1 MSMMHSLHS
10 FDIWNELDAI
20 PIYIA
25 MVLGM
30 YGCLE
35 LGRSWGRKQL
45 AKKQSVGKEWIGIV
59 DGPILAVY
67 GLLLAFAFSGAM
79 HRHDERKKI
88 IVEEANALARG
99 YFQVDLMPSAEQPQL
114 RALMKDYLRTRLN
127 CYRLRSD
134 LDAYQL
140 ETLHS
145 YQIQDQ
151 LWQSVIKSSDY
162 KVDRR
167 AALTLLSTLSELRSL
182 TTSRKILTSFH
193 PPMIIMLFLL
203 TLSLVA
209 SFLLGYQ
216 ISMLK
221 KKSWPHIFLF
231 LGFVAFTNYL
241 IIDLEYPKVGWIQ
254 IDDSEIM
261 IRNIIE
267 NIPELNGIK

>member
-1 MSMMHSLHS
+1 MPSHLS
-10 FDIWNELDAI
+10 FDLWNELDAI
-20 PIYIA
+20 PIYIT

-45 AKKQSVGKEWIGIV
+45 ARKQSVGKEWIGIV

-88 IVEEANALARG
+88 IVEEANTLARG

-134 LDAYQL
+134 LAAYQQ

-151 LWQSVIKSSDY
+151 LWKSVIKATNSN
-162 KVDRR
+162 VDRR
-167 AALTLLSTLSELRSL
+167 AALTLLPTLSELRSL

-261 IRNIIE
+261 IRNIME
-267 NIPELNGIK
+267 NIPELNGI

>member
-1 MSMMHSLHS
+1 MPSHLS
-10 FDIWNELDAI
+10 FDLWNELDAI
-20 PIYIA
+20 PIYIT

-45 AKKQSVGKEWIGIV
+45 ARKQSVGKEWIGIV

-88 IVEEANALARG
+88 IVEEANMLARG
-99 YFQVDLMPSAEQPQL
+99 YFQVDLLPSTEQPQL
-114 RALMKDYLRTRLN
+114 RALMQEYLRTRLN

-134 LDAYQL
+134 LAAYQQ

-151 LWQSVIKSSDY
+151 LWKSVIKVTNSN
-162 KVDRR
+162 VDRR

-216 ISMLK
+216 ISMLQ

-261 IRNIIE
+261 IRNIME

>member
-1 MSMMHSLHS
+1 MPSLLS
-10 FDIWNELDAI
+10 FDLWNELDAI

-45 AKKQSVGKEWIGIV
+45 ARKQSVGKEWIGIV

-114 RALMKDYLRTRLN
+114 RALMKDYLRARLN

-134 LDAYQL
+134 LAAYQL

-151 LWQSVIKSSDY
+151 LWKSVIKATNSN
-162 KVDRR
+162 VDRR
-167 AALTLLSTLSELRSL
+167 AALMILSTLSELRSL
-182 TTSRKILTSFH
+182 TTSRKVLASFH
-193 PPMIIMLFLL
+193 PPTIIMLFLL

-261 IRNIIE
+261 IRDIIE

>member
-1 MSMMHSLHS
+1 MMHSLLS

-45 AKKQSVGKEWIGIV
+45 ARKQSVGKEWIGIV

-134 LDAYQL
+134 LEAFQL
-140 ETLHS
+140 ETLRS

-151 LWQSVIKSSDY
+151 LWKSVIKATNSN
-162 KVDRR
+162 VDRR

>member
-1 MSMMHSLHS
+1 MPSHLS
-10 FDIWNELDAI
+10 FDLWNELDAI
-20 PIYIA
+20 PIYIT

-45 AKKQSVGKEWIGIV
+45 ARKQSVGKEWIGIV

-88 IVEEANALARG
+88 IVEEANMLARG
-99 YFQVDLMPSAEQPQL
+99 YFQVDLLPSTEQPQL
-114 RALMKDYLRTRLN
+114 RALMQEYLRTRLN

-134 LDAYQL
+134 LAAYQQ

-151 LWQSVIKSSDY
+151 LWKSVIKATNSN
-162 KVDRR
+162 VDRR
-167 AALTLLSTLSELRSL
+167 AAHTLLSTLSELRSL

-261 IRNIIE
+261 IRNIME

>member
-1 MSMMHSLHS
+1 MPSHLS
-10 FDIWNELDAI
+10 FDLWNELDAI
-20 PIYIA
+20 PIYIT

-45 AKKQSVGKEWIGIV
+45 ARKQSVGKEWIGIV

-88 IVEEANALARG
+88 IVEEANMLARG
-99 YFQVDLMPSAEQPQL
+99 YFQVDLLPSTEQPQL
-114 RALMKDYLRTRLN
+114 RALMQEYLRTRLN

-134 LDAYQL
+134 LAAYQQ

-151 LWQSVIKSSDY
+151 LWKSVIKATNSN
-162 KVDRR
+162 VDRR

-193 PPMIIMLFLL
+193 PPMIRMLFLL

>member
-1 MSMMHSLHS
+1 MPSLFS
-10 FDIWNELDAI
+10 FDLWNELDAI

-45 AKKQSVGKEWIGIV
+45 ARKQSVGKEWIGIV

-134 LDAYQL
+134 QAAYQL

-151 LWQSVIKSSDY
+151 LWKSVIKATNSN
-162 KVDRR
+162 VDRR
-167 AALTLLSTLSELRSL
+167 AALMILSTLSELRSL
-182 TTSRKILTSFH
+182 TTSRKVLASFH
-193 PPMIIMLFLL
+193 PPTIIMLFLL

-261 IRNIIE
+261 IRDIIE

>member
-1 MSMMHSLHS
+1 MHSLLS

-35 LGRSWGRKQL
+35 LGRWWGRKQL
-45 AKKQSVGKEWIGIV
+45 AKNQSVGKEWIGLV

-127 CYRLRSD
+127 SYRLRSD

-151 LWQSVIKSSDY
+151 LWKSVIKATNSN
-162 KVDRR
+162 VDRR

-193 PPMIIMLFLL
+193 PQER
-203 TLSLVA
+203 SL
-209 SFLLGYQ
+209 G
-216 ISMLK
+216 
-221 KKSWPHIFLF
+221 
-231 LGFVAFTNYL
+231 
-241 IIDLEYPKVGWIQ
+241 D
-254 IDDSEIM
+254 
-261 IRNIIE
+261 
-267 NIPELNGIK
+267 

>member
-1 MSMMHSLHS
+1 MPSHLS
-10 FDIWNELDAI
+10 FDLWNELDAI
-20 PIYIA
+20 PIYIT

-45 AKKQSVGKEWIGIV
+45 ARKQSVGKEWIGIV

-88 IVEEANALARG
+88 IVEEANMLARG
-99 YFQVDLMPSAEQPQL
+99 YFQVDLLPSTEQPQL
-114 RALMKDYLRTRLN
+114 RALMQEYLRTRLN

-134 LDAYQL
+134 LAAYQQ

-151 LWQSVIKSSDY
+151 LWKSVIKATNSN
-162 KVDRR
+162 VDRR

-261 IRNIIE
+261 IRNIME

>member
-1 MSMMHSLHS
+1 MPSHLS
-10 FDIWNELDAI
+10 FDLWNELDAI
-20 PIYIA
+20 PIYIT

-35 LGRSWGRKQL
+35 LGRWWGRKQL
-45 AKKQSVGKEWIGIV
+45 ASKQSVGKEWIGIV

-67 GLLLAFAFSGAM
+67 GLLLAFAFSGAT

-88 IVEEANALARG
+88 IVEEANTLARG
-99 YFQVDLMPSAEQPQL
+99 YFQVDLLPSTEQPQL
-114 RALMKDYLRTRLN
+114 RALMQEYLRTRLN

-134 LDAYQL
+134 LAAYQL

-261 IRNIIE
+261 IRNIME

>member
-1 MSMMHSLHS
+1 MPSHLS
-10 FDIWNELDAI
+10 FDLWNELDAI
-20 PIYIA
+20 PIYIT

-45 AKKQSVGKEWIGIV
+45 ARKQSVGKEWIGIV

-88 IVEEANALARG
+88 IVEEANMLARG
-99 YFQVDLMPSAEQPQL
+99 YFQVDLLPSTEQPQL
-114 RALMKDYLRTRLN
+114 RALMQEYLRTRLN

-134 LDAYQL
+134 LAAYQQ

-151 LWQSVIKSSDY
+151 LWKSVIKVTNSN
-162 KVDRR
+162 VDRR

-261 IRNIIE
+261 IRNIME

>member
-1 MSMMHSLHS
+1 MPSLLS

-45 AKKQSVGKEWIGIV
+45 ARKQSVGKEWIGIV

-88 IVEEANALARG
+88 IVEEANMLARG

-114 RALMKDYLRTRLN
+114 RALIKDYLRTRLH

-134 LDAYQL
+134 LPAYQQEIL
-140 ETLHS
+140 RS

-151 LWQSVIKSSDY
+151 LWKSVIKASDS
-162 KVDRR
+162 KGDRR
-167 AALTLLSTLSELRSL
+167 AALMILSTLSELRSL
-182 TTSRKILTSFH
+182 TTSRTVLTNFH
-193 PPMIIMLFLL
+193 PPTIIILFLL

-261 IRNIIE
+261 IRNIME

>member
-1 MSMMHSLHS
+1 MPSHLS
-10 FDIWNELDAI
+10 FDLWNELDAI
-20 PIYIA
+20 PIYIT

-88 IVEEANALARG
+88 IVEEANMLARG
-99 YFQVDLMPSAEQPQL
+99 YFQVDLLPSTEQPQL
-114 RALMKDYLRTRLN
+114 RALMQEYLRTRLN

-134 LDAYQL
+134 LAAYQQ

-151 LWQSVIKSSDY
+151 LWKSVIKATNSN
-162 KVDRR
+162 VDRR

-261 IRNIIE
+261 IRNIME

>member
-1 MSMMHSLHS
+1 MPSLLS
-10 FDIWNELDAI
+10 FDLWNELDAI

-45 AKKQSVGKEWIGIV
+45 ARKQSVGKEWIGIV

-114 RALMKDYLRTRLN
+114 RALMKDYLRARLN

-134 LDAYQL
+134 LAAYQL

-151 LWQSVIKSSDY
+151 LWKSVIKGTNSN
-162 KVDRR
+162 VDRR
-167 AALTLLSTLSELRSL
+167 AALMILSTLSELRSL
-182 TTSRKILTSFH
+182 TTSRKVLASFH
-193 PPMIIMLFLL
+193 PPTIIMLFLL

-261 IRNIIE
+261 IRDIIE

>member
-1 MSMMHSLHS
+1 MPSLLS
-10 FDIWNELDAI
+10 FDLWNELDAI

-45 AKKQSVGKEWIGIV
+45 ARKQSVGKEWIGIV

-114 RALMKDYLRTRLN
+114 RALMKDYLRARLN

-134 LDAYQL
+134 QAAYQL

-151 LWQSVIKSSDY
+151 LWKSVIKATNSN
-162 KVDRR
+162 VDRR
-167 AALTLLSTLSELRSL
+167 AALMILSTLSELRSL
-182 TTSRKILTSFH
+182 TTSRKVLASFH
-193 PPMIIMLFLL
+193 PPTIIMLFLL

-261 IRNIIE
+261 IRDIIE

>member
-1 MSMMHSLHS
+1 MPSHLS
-10 FDIWNELDAI
+10 FDLWNELDAI
-20 PIYIA
+20 PIYIT

-88 IVEEANALARG
+88 IVEEANMLARG
-99 YFQVDLMPSAEQPQL
+99 YFQVDLLPSTEQPQL
-114 RALMKDYLRTRLN
+114 RALMQEYLRTRLN

-134 LDAYQL
+134 LAAYQQ

-151 LWQSVIKSSDY
+151 LWKSVIKATNSN
-162 KVDRR
+162 VDRR
-167 AALTLLSTLSELRSL
+167 AAHTLLSTLSELRSL

-261 IRNIIE
+261 IRNIME

>member
-1 MSMMHSLHS
+1 
-10 FDIWNELDAI
+10 
-20 PIYIA
+20 
-25 MVLGM
+25 
-30 YGCLE
+30 
-35 LGRSWGRKQL
+35 
-45 AKKQSVGKEWIGIV
+45 
-59 DGPILAVY
+59 
-67 GLLLAFAFSGAM
+67 
-79 HRHDERKKI
+79 
-88 IVEEANALARG
+88 LARG
-99 YFQVDLMPSAEQPQL
+99 YLQVDLMPSADQSQL
-114 RALMKDYLRTRLN
+114 RTLMKDYLRTRLN
-127 CYRLRSD
+127 CYRLRSN
-134 LDAYQL
+134 LAAYQL

-151 LWQSVIKSSDY
+151 LWQSVIKSNDY

-182 TTSRKILTSFH
+182 TTSRKILTNFH

-231 LGFVAFTNYL
+231 LAFVAFTNYL

-261 IRNIIE
+261 IRNIME

>member
-1 MSMMHSLHS
+1 MPSLLS
-10 FDIWNELDAI
+10 FDFWNELDAI

-45 AKKQSVGKEWIGIV
+45 ARKQSVGKEWIGIV

-114 RALMKDYLRTRLN
+114 RALMKDYLRARLN

-134 LDAYQL
+134 LAAYQL

-151 LWQSVIKSSDY
+151 LWKSVIKATNSN
-162 KVDRR
+162 VDRR
-167 AALTLLSTLSELRSL
+167 AALMILSTLSELRSL
-182 TTSRKILTSFH
+182 TTSRKVLASFH
-193 PPMIIMLFLL
+193 PPTIIMLFLL

-261 IRNIIE
+261 IRDIIE

>member
-1 MSMMHSLHS
+1 MPSLLS

-20 PIYIA
+20 PIYIT

-35 LGRSWGRKQL
+35 LGRWWGRKQL
-45 AKKQSVGKEWIGIV
+45 ASNQARGKEWIGII

-67 GLLLAFAFSGAM
+67 GLLLAFTFSGAM
-79 HRHDERKKI
+79 HRHDERRKI
-88 IVEEANALARG
+88 IVEEANTLSRG
-99 YFQVDLMPSAEQPQL
+99 YLQVDLMPSADQPQL
-114 RALMKDYLRTRLN
+114 RTLMKDYLRTRLN

-134 LDAYQL
+134 LAAYQL

-182 TTSRKILTSFH
+182 TTSRKVLTSFH
-193 PPMIIMLFLL
+193 PPVIIMLFLL

-231 LGFVAFTNYL
+231 LAFVAFTNYL

>member
-1 MSMMHSLHS
+1 MPSHLS
-10 FDIWNELDAI
+10 FDLWNELDAI
-20 PIYIA
+20 PIYIT

-45 AKKQSVGKEWIGIV
+45 ARKQSVGKEWIGIV

-88 IVEEANALARG
+88 IVEEANMLARG
-99 YFQVDLMPSAEQPQL
+99 YFQVDLLPSTEQPQL
-114 RALMKDYLRTRLN
+114 RALMQEYLRTRLN

-134 LDAYQL
+134 LAAYQQ

-151 LWQSVIKSSDY
+151 LWKSVIKVTNSN
-162 KVDRR
+162 VDRR

>member
-1 MSMMHSLHS
+1 MHSLLL

-35 LGRSWGRKQL
+35 LGRWWGRKQL
-45 AKKQSVGKEWIGIV
+45 AKNQSVGKEWIGIV

-114 RALMKDYLRTRLN
+114 RALMKDYLRARLN

-134 LDAYQL
+134 LAAFQQ

-151 LWQSVIKSSDY
+151 LWKSVIKATNSN
-162 KVDRR
+162 VDRR
-167 AALTLLSTLSELRSL
+167 AALMILSTLSELRSL
-182 TTSRKILTSFH
+182 TTSRKVLTSFH
-193 PPMIIMLFLL
+193 PPTIIMLFLL

-261 IRNIIE
+261 IRDIIE
-267 NIPELNGIK
+267 NIPELNGMK